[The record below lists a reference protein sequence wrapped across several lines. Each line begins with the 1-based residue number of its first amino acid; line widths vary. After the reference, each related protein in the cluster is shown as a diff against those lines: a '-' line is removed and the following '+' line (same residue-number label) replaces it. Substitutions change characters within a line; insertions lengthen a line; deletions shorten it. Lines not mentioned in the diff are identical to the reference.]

1 MCIIIHIPFTPV
13 NNFLNIFSKKVTF
26 LWFYNKYT
34 AYIQIFGDFMQNNK
48 PINRFIIYLV
58 VFCSQIVQLYLPRQN
73 DLGEFPPSQV
83 YLLSN
88 RVDLDHTQ
96 LILFGAQE

>member
-1 MCIIIHIPFTPV
+1 MCIIIHTPNILV
-13 NNFLNIFSKKVTF
+13 KNFLNIFSKNLQFFDFITNIQHI
-26 LWFYNKYT
+26 YKYS
-34 AYIQIFGDFMQNNK
+34 IVLCKNNK

-58 VFCSQIVQLYLPRQN
+58 VFGSQIIQLYLPRQN

-96 LILFGAQE
+96 LILFGVQE